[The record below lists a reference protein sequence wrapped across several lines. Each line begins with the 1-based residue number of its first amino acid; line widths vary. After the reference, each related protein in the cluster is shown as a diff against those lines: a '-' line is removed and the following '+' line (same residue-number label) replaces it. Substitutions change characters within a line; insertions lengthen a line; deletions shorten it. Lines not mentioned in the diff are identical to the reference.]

1 MRIYTDVTVLAEQ
14 NGWTFARAE
23 GYVDGQTSRKHG
35 TVPPTYLAIRVDE
48 YCRGFWA
55 GYFTTDRK
63 IPSPTTGKKQFGDAA
78 NLVP

>member
-1 MRIYTDVTVLAEQ
+1 MKVSSKKEIKVLAQ

-35 TVPPTYLAIRVDE
+35 KVPPTYLAIRVDE

-55 GYFTTDRK
+55 GYFATDRK
-63 IPSPTTGKKQFGDAA
+63 IPSANDGKEAVRRRG
-78 NLVP
+78 